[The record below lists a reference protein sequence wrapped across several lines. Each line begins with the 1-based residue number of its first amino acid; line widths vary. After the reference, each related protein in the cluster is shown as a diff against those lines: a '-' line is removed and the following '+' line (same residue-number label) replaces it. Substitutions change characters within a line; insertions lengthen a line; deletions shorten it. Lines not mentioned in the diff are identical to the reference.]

1 MQVTKVVRVSRRVR
15 SNHYSRGTP
24 LAITLVTLVTPGTM
38 EMYLGESTPFTT
50 FNPET
55 LVGMSLMQ
63 APLLELSM
71 QALLLE
77 LSQTMDQD
85 LITILPEM
93 STNTLIRHEKSQTGS
108 GRCMIEKSNL
118 SVSIIFYY

>member
-1 MQVTKVVRVSRRVR
+1 MLESLGELVTTLEV
-15 SNHYSRGTP
+15 P
-24 LAITLVTLVTPGTM
+24 LAITLVTI
-38 EMYLGESTPFTT
+38 EMSLGESTPITT

-55 LVGMSLMQ
+55 LVEMSLGPVENPLSMQ

-93 STNTLIRHEKSQTGS
+93 SASTLIRMSTRQEQYQIGS
-108 GRCMIEKSNL
+108 GSCTTEKATYL
-118 SVSIIFYY
+118 